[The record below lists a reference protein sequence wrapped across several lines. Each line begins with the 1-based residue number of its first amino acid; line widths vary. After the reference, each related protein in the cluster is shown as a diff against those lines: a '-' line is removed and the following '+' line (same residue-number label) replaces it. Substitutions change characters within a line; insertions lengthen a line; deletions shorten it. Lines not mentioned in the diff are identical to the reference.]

1 MSTTTTVNVSGMTC
15 GHCVQSVKNEL
26 AKVPG
31 VDSVDVD
38 LASGKV
44 EISSTA
50 AIDEAAIAAAVDEA
64 GYEVSS

>member
-1 MSTTTTVNVSGMTC
+1 MTTTTVNVSGMTC

-31 VDSVDVD
+31 VDAVEVD
-38 LASGKV
+38 LAGGKV
-44 EISSTA
+44 EISSSSP
-50 AIDEAAIAAAVDEA
+50 IDDAAIAAAVDEA

>member
-1 MSTTTTVNVSGMTC
+1 MTTTTVNVSGMTC

-31 VDSVDVD
+31 VDAVEVD

-44 EISSTA
+44 EISST
-50 AIDEAAIAAAVDEA
+50 DPVDSAAIAAAVDEA

>member
-1 MSTTTTVNVSGMTC
+1 MTTTTVTVSGMTC